1 MGAGVIPFAAND
13 GEVYFLLQK
22 TFTGRKV
29 GYLIDFGGGLG
40 AGEDYRGTAIREFIE
55 ETETMY
61 FADDVQQASRTVE
74 RVKNQTPIVET
85 LFTETLSVHPD
96 WWCRRAPG
104 NPLHPK
110 LWQTFFIEFP
120 YRDIEVLNREWEGDK
135 VGRFKK
141 RREIVWVAADE
152 LLALY
157 EHAPDKLWKRV
168 RQLENATETIQS
180 ILQSK
185 ER

>member
-40 AGEDYRGTAIREFIE
+40 AGEDYRETAIQEFIE

-61 FADDVQQASRTVE
+61 FTDDVQQASRTVE

-96 WWCRRAPG
+96 W
-104 NPLHPK
+104 
-110 LWQTFFIEFP
+110 
-120 YRDIEVLNREWEGDK
+120 
-135 VGRFKK
+135 
-141 RREIVWVAADE
+141 
-152 LLALY
+152 
-157 EHAPDKLWKRV
+157 
-168 RQLENATETIQS
+168 
-180 ILQSK
+180 
-185 ER
+185 